1 MKTGDAVGYID
12 RMISEQEDYKV
23 YALGHRSDDEE
34 LLSDIESGASYV
46 KFDLDEKRLPNIK
59 KKKRLQNSYKIVTKP
74 SQNPGGFC
82 LRNIFY

>member
-1 MKTGDAVGYID
+1 MKTEDAVGYID

-46 KFDLDEKRLPNIK
+46 KFDLDETGPRDS
-59 KKKRLQNSYKIVTKP
+59 KKRKLVVKWVAPTHVRGQQGADTTTVFTVK
-74 SQNPGGFC
+74 
-82 LRNIFY
+82 